1 MVDEMTQIAA
11 ETGWRNSARRPR
23 SSSLEPASLA
33 PPPSPRPRADRRPET
48 QPEIIDQESLEV
60 WLQGVSPEVAA
71 AIAARTALRVAPLL
85 SRDARKARSAKDVSA
100 FLGLTSAVFRASA
113 LARVAGKYPARA
125 YESNAA
131 ALVAAA
137 RAAAAPAAAA
147 ARDFA
152 DWAIGIAAP
161 ALAAAADAADA
172 AVPALAAAADAAAL
186 GAPFAFPLAAPSGAS
201 FLAVYATADG
211 AIRAETHFDATA
223 QQRLG
228 ARGLADLPLWSR
240 DPADWVEGAWEALKL
255 ALSRDE
261 GWDVWIDWY
270 DDRLRGGSRG
280 EDYELVFVKAP
291 LYVWDKGPAAA
302 NAWIKEH
309 LPKDSGGSSPL
320 QTPKPLSGPA

>member
-1 MVDEMTQIAA
+1 MTKTVDEMTQIAA
-11 ETGWRNSARRPR
+11 ETGWRKSARRPR

-33 PPPSPRPRADRRPET
+33 PPSSPRPQADRRPET

-60 WLQGVSPEVAA
+60 WMQGLSPEVAA

-100 FLGLTSAVFRASA
+100 FLSLTSAVFRASA
-113 LARVAGKYPARA
+113 LARVAAKYPTRA
-125 YESNAA
+125 YELNAT

-147 ARDFA
+147 VRDFA
-152 DWAIGIAAP
+152 DGWAIGIAAP

-172 AVPALAAAADAAAL
+172 AVPALAAAADAAI
-186 GAPFAFPLAAPSGAS
+186 PLAAPSGPS
-201 FLAVYATADG
+201 FLALYATADG
-211 AIRAETHFDATA
+211 AIRAETRFDATA
-223 QQRLG
+223 QKRLG

-240 DPADWVEGAWEALKL
+240 DPADWVEGAWEGLKL
-255 ALSRDE
+255 ALSRGE
-261 GWDVWIDWY
+261 GWNVWIDWY

-280 EDYELVFVKAP
+280 QDYELVFVNAP